1 MCARLDRQIVSGMT
15 ETTAAADHPST
26 PLFVRPSEGR
36 MLAGVCAGIARRWNL
51 DVTLVRIATVVLV
64 LLSGVGLAAY
74 IAAWLLTPSAD
85 APAPLA
91 ADSSWAARVS
101 RRGEGVVRRIPRL
114 LLFVVGLIVLLSV
127 AHSWWLSVPV
137 GLTVIVAGVLV
148 LLFGT
153 RLGRWTVGI
162 AALLVALLATGI
174 GVAGPHLGTRTY
186 NVAPVDDLHS
196 SYDYGAGTVRLDL
209 SALTSVTGEH
219 RTSVKLGRG
228 DVKVTLPAGVPVLVH
243 ARSAFGSVKVN
254 GHRVSGVDAEQTV
267 PIGAGT
273 ATATDRLVIDV
284 SVGAGSVTVR

>member
-1 MCARLDRQIVSGMT
+1 
-15 ETTAAADHPST
+15 
-26 PLFVRPSEGR
+26 
-36 MLAGVCAGIARRWNL
+36 MLAGVCSGIAKRWNL
-51 DVTLVRIATVVLV
+51 DVTLVRIAAVVLA
-64 LLSGVGLAAY
+64 LLSGVGVAAY
-74 IAAWLLTPSAD
+74 VAAWLLTPSDD

-91 ADSSWAARVS
+91 ADSRWATRLS
-101 RRGEGVVRRIPRL
+101 RRGDGVVRRIPRV
-114 LLFVVGLIVLLSV
+114 LLFVVGVIVLLSI
-127 AHSWWLSVPV
+127 AHSWWLSAPI
-137 GLTVIVAGVLV
+137 GLAVLVAGILV
-148 LLFGT
+148 LMFGT

-174 GVAGPHLGTRTY
+174 GIAGPHLGTRTY
-186 NVAPVDDLHS
+186 NVASVDDLRS

-228 DVKVTLPAGVPVLVH
+228 DVKITLPAGVPVLVH
-243 ARSAFGSVKVN
+243 ARSGFGSVKVD

-284 SVGAGSVTVR
+284 TVGAGSVTVH